1 LENRQAA
8 QTSEVKAKSNSI
20 RGKVRATMLNL
31 KMTQKT
37 LSSKLGITPVKIS
50 QWLNKHRV
58 AEPEMILV
66 QMMSFLD
73 EEEENA
79 RKRTNIGSSSQHAAL
94 PGITNT
100 RRPTPSVTGTSATT
114 PPTATRT
121 APKAPDPKTENK
133 SLNNEPDLKGG
144 FMFGRKGKTTDQI
157 DISQD
162 MNAMTD
168 DGER

>member
-1 LENRQAA
+1 
-8 QTSEVKAKSNSI
+8 
-20 RGKVRATMLNL
+20 MLNL

-37 LSSKLGITPVKIS
+37 LSNRLGITQTKIS

-66 QMMSFLD
+66 QMISFLEK
-73 EEEENA
+73 EEDNA
-79 RKRTNIGSSSQHAAL
+79 RKRTNIGSSSQHAAQ
-94 PGITNT
+94 PGTTNA
-100 RRPTPSVTGTSATT
+100 RRPTPSVTGTSTTT

-121 APKAPDPKTENK
+121 APNAPDLRTESK

-144 FMFGRKGKTTDQI
+144 FAFGRKGQTTDQV
-157 DISQD
+157 DIKQD

-168 DGER
+168 DGEM